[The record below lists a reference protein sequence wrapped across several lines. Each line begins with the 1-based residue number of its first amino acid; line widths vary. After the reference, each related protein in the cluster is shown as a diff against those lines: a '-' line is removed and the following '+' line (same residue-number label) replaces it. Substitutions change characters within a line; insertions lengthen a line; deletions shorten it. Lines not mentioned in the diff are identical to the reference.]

1 MLCLIPLI
9 SSEGTK
15 SGKEDLGYILYNSPD
30 SDMIIKGFP
39 LSLDLS
45 NNSPSFQILDFPVH
59 MEVSIS
65 NVELGNSGNENS
77 CLINLV
83 CLFVNNCFFVGRSRF
98 VTSNFTLSLS
108 LPDTVQHIPSLTLPD
123 FFPRPSRLKEIQRVL
138 GHRYHNINFLNAFR
152 LFRFLQG

>member
-59 MEVSIS
+59 MEISIS

-83 CLFVNNCFFVGRSRF
+83 FLIVNNGLPKPTQLPSNLHTASRKRF
-98 VTSNFTLSLS
+98 SFY
-108 LPDTVQHIPSLTLPD
+108 
-123 FFPRPSRLKEIQRVL
+123 FRWYK
-138 GHRYHNINFLNAFR
+138 YNA
-152 LFRFLQG
+152 